1 MLNWNSGALNDLIN
15 SLSPVAEVRNCL
27 AVEICVCMYK
37 IQVFLKYKSS
47 DESAPKFLKE
57 LNNKLLLGFVCNLS
71 PVLCPGLTSRADLT
85 GIQ

>member
-27 AVEICVCMYK
+27 AVEICVFAC
-37 IQVFLKYKSS
+37 VKYRSS

-57 LNNKLLLGFVCNLS
+57 LNTKLLLGFVCNLS
-71 PVLCPGLTSRADLT
+71 PVLCPGLTSRADLP

>member
-1 MLNWNSGALNDLIN
+1 MQNWKSGALNDLIN
-15 SLSPVAEVRNCL
+15 SLSPVAEDRICL
-27 AVEICVCMYK
+27 VVEICVFAC
-37 IQVFLKYKSS
+37 VKYRSS
-47 DESAPKFLKE
+47 DESAPRFLKE